1 MRNLMQ
7 NLYCKTV
14 HQSTPVEDVDSH
26 KKELA
31 ISYQLFGFTYKITY
45 KPL

>member
-1 MRNLMQ
+1 MKNLIK

-14 HQSTPVEDVDSH
+14 HKSTPVEDVDSH
-26 KKELA
+26 KKEIA
-31 ISYQLFGFTYKITY
+31 ISYQFLGFIFKINY

>member
-1 MRNLMQ
+1 MKNLIQ

-26 KKELA
+26 KKEMA
-31 ISYQLFGFTYKITY
+31 ISYQLFGVIYKIIY